1 MSRTRAI
8 AAALIASATLSAPAV
23 ARQSA
28 ATQTEQRVNPN
39 AKAVSEFLKAVEQYV
54 AMHRDLERTLPD
66 LPPDPTPDA
75 VYKRQ
80 RALESLIQRKRGAAK
95 QGDVFVSSVRPVIRR
110 LLFALFKGPNGVKLK
125 HTLGEE
131 RPPGE
136 AVKLRINGRYPDTIP
151 LSTVPPQVL
160 ETLPGLPEELEYRF
174 IDAVLILL
182 DAHAHTI
189 VDYLTGAVPR

>member
-1 MSRTRAI
+1 MTRIRAI
-8 AAALIASATLSAPAV
+8 AAALIASATLTAPAL
-23 ARQSA
+23 ARRSA
-28 ATQTEQRVNPN
+28 EPQTEQRVNPN
-39 AKAVSEFLKAVEQYV
+39 AKAVAEFLKAVDQYV
-54 AMHRDLERTLPD
+54 TMHRELERTLPE
-66 LPPDPTPDA
+66 LPPEATPDA

-110 LLFALFKGPNGVKLK
+110 LLFGLPKGPDGVKLK
-125 HTLGEE
+125 QTLGEE

-136 AVKLRINGRYPDTIP
+136 AVRLRVNGRYPDTIP

-174 IDAVLILL
+174 IDSVLILL